1 MTAPRGRAGRPT
13 VLVVVPV
20 LLALVACSRGPSYAE
35 VEACNR
41 VHAWDVGGREADGLE
56 RAAALARDALEGSGQ
71 TPSASAAEQLGDGD
85 ATDAASRA
93 EAFLAA
99 CRDLGWDLPEG

>member
-1 MTAPRGRAGRPT
+1 MTASRRGLA
-13 VLVVVPV
+13 LLVVPV
-20 LLALVACSRGPSYAE
+20 LLALGACSRGPSYDE

-41 VHAWDVGGREADGLE
+41 VHAWDAGGREADGLE
-56 RAAALARDALEGSGQ
+56 RAAARAREALEGAAGSRL
-71 TPSASAAEQLGDGD
+71 ASAAEQLADGD